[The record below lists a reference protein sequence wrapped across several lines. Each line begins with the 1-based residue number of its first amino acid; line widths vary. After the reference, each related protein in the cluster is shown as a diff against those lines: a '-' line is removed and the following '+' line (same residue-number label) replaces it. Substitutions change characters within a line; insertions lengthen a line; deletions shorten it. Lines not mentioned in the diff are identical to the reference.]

1 MTITLSH
8 QELKD
13 LIVAHE
19 KATQAWAKEV
29 VGSTLEFVEAS
40 NGAVAQA
47 KARLALFE
55 SKRPIFTLL

>member
-1 MTITLSH
+1 MTITISH

-13 LIVAHE
+13 LLFVHE
-19 KATQAWAKEV
+19 KAMQAWTREV
-29 VGSTLEFVEAS
+29 IGSTLEFVEVS

-47 KARLALFE
+47 KARLSNLE